1 MFKAVIGIAC
11 GIALVASSA
20 FAESRG
26 LSVDLRTSV
35 SADAP
40 VAETVRLYTGS
51 YALVIGI
58 DDYNNGWPRLSKA
71 VEDAERVAAA
81 LDEQGFEVDLRI
93 DVDSDTLKSSLEE
106 FFVVKGADP
115 EARLFVW
122 FAGHGHTEDG
132 EGYLVPADAERP
144 DTSARFRIQALTM
157 RRFGEYVRLAKAKHV
172 FAIFDSCFSGTIFD
186 TQRSMVP
193 AAITRA
199 TTLPTRQFL
208 TSGDAGQLVSDD
220 GTFRELFLRAL
231 EGSEDADANND
242 GYITGTELGLHL
254 SSRITNLTSGRQTPR
269 YGKLRDKDWD
279 RGDFVFT
286 ALQVGHDP
294 APAPAPV
301 AQDGGENPSEAAFE
315 LEFWRSV
322 KDSDRIED
330 FEAYLARF
338 PQGTFRALAEG
349 RIADLSRGISVA
361 EPEPVP
367 IPEPE
372 PPVVVAEVV
381 VPPPVVVPEPEP
393 EPVTPVVVTP
403 PPVVAPEPVTPVAI
417 PPGEADIEGDWT
429 GEVVIDEKALSRP
442 ACNIAFWKPAILE
455 FTVRSGKLS
464 GHFET
469 TTTQRIGQAVSSRIK
484 DGKLFKVNVNAAPTR
499 TGLGYIIE
507 IEDDLATGTGRWFEL
522 RHRCHGTLALKRP
535 Q

>member
-1 MFKAVIGIAC
+1 MFKAVIAIAC
-11 GIALVASSA
+11 GVALAGASA
-20 FAESRG
+20 ALADSRG
-26 LSVDLRTSV
+26 LSVDLRTAAA
-35 SADAP
+35 ADAP

-81 LDEQGFEVDLRI
+81 LDEQGFEVDLHL
-93 DVDSDTLKSSLEE
+93 DVDSDALKSSLEE

-144 DTSARFRIQALTM
+144 DTSPRFRIQALTM

-279 RGDFVFT
+279 RGDFVFA

-294 APAPAPV
+294 APAPV
-301 AQDGGENPSEAAFE
+301 VQGGGEDASEAAFE

-322 KDSDRIED
+322 KDSDRIEN
-330 FEAYLARF
+330 FEAYLVRF
-338 PQGTFRALAEG
+338 PRGTFRALAEG
-349 RIADLSRGISVA
+349 RIAELSRGVSVV
-361 EPEPVP
+361 EPVP
-367 IPEPE
+367 EPEPEPE
-372 PPVVVAEVV
+372 PPAVVAEVV
-381 VPPPVVVPEPEP
+381 VPPPAVVPE
-393 EPVTPVVVTP
+393 
-403 PPVVAPEPVTPVAI
+403 PEPVTPVAI
-417 PPGEADIEGDWT
+417 PPGEADIEGDWI
-429 GEVVIDEKALSRP
+429 GDVIVAEKTLSRN
-442 ACNIAFWKPAILE
+442 ACNRAFWKPAILE
-455 FTVRSGKLS
+455 FTVQNGQLS
-464 GHFET
+464 GNFET
-469 TTTQRIGQAVSSRIK
+469 TTTHHIGQAVSSRIK
-484 DGKLFKVNVNAAPTR
+484 QGKLFKVHVSVAPTSA
-499 TGLGYIIE
+499 GLGYSIE
-507 IEDDLATGTGRWFEL
+507 IEGNLETGTGRWVEL